1 MTTINVNNE
10 INDSCFGAVDSAS
23 NRFNAFDGT
32 TDEVTY
38 TTIKNGKLVAKDE
51 FDEDEQRAWD
61 TIFENYDSLL
71 EDQSSYVGLSISD
84 DGKGNRYYYLIW

>member
-10 INDSCFGAVDSAS
+10 INDSCFGVVDSES

-61 TIFENYDSLL
+61 VIFENYDSLL
-71 EDQSSYVGLSISD
+71 EDQSSYVGLSISND
-84 DGKGNRYYYLIW
+84 DEDNRYYYLIW